1 MTTRFRKLAIDDRRT
16 AIAHEHGL
24 AGDEAFGTEG
34 DLIELADVL
43 VESAVG
49 YIAVPVGIV
58 TGLLVDGV
66 VVDVPLATEEPS
78 VVAAASYAGS
88 LIGRSGGFTTSA
100 GRTITT
106 GQVFIDGA
114 TDDALDALHA
124 AGDRLAAVAA
134 RPLERMS
141 ARGGGWRGCSA
152 TWLETSRLVKFEFDV
167 DTRDAMGANVVNTT
181 AETLRDE
188 LERVTGGTVLM
199 AILTNDA
206 PHRVTSATF
215 AVPADSLAR
224 AGRSGREVA
233 ERVVRAS
240 QAAFDDPGR
249 AVTHNK
255 GIMNGIAALAL
266 ATGNDTRALEA
277 AVHRFAANDGV
288 YRGVSRYTIDGDTL
302 TGRIELPI
310 VLGTVGGAATFH
322 PATRAALRVL
332 GSPDASRLASIAAAI
347 GLAQN
352 FAALFALVS
361 EGIQA
366 GHMGLHANR
375 VAWQAGARGA
385 ERRRVVESMR
395 ASSDFSAAFAARAIE
410 RLRSGPAP
418 PGRSDDA

>member
-1 MTTRFRKLAIDDRRT
+1 MTPRFRKLPVDERRT

-24 AGDEAFGTEG
+24 SGDEAFGTED

-58 TGLLVDGV
+58 PGLLVDGV
-66 VVDVPLATEEPS
+66 TVDVPLATEEPS

-152 TWLETSRLVKFEFDV
+152 TWLDTSRLVKFEFDV

-181 AETLRDE
+181 AEALRDE

-215 AVPADSLAR
+215 ALPADSLAR

-233 ERVVRAS
+233 QRVVRAS

-277 AVHRFAANDGV
+277 AVHRYAAKDGV
-288 YRGVSRYTIDGDTL
+288 YRGVSRYAFDGDTL

-332 GSPDASRLASIAAAI
+332 GNPDARRLASIAAAV

-375 VAWQAGARGA
+375 VAWKAGARGA
-385 ERRRVVESMR
+385 ERPRVVDAMR
-395 ASSDFSAAFAARAIE
+395 SSHDYSAAFAARTLELVRA
-410 RLRSGPAP
+410 AT
-418 PGRSDDA
+418 GRPEVFGDA